1 METMPSGVSRQDWG
15 YFALRWLVLIAA
27 LLVIYMQRTTS
38 AAADLG
44 IVFIIGA
51 LVNAAFALF
60 ALFPA
65 WQRAIPGV
73 IILGDWVTVGLVVNM
88 SGTTDPLALVV
99 AVGGLLLIGGLRLGM
114 PWGPVH
120 GISVLV
126 VALLVIA
133 APIGFSQIET
143 VLNTF
148 SLPILVIAALGLV
161 GNIWGYTLE
170 HHVKAQAQQI
180 EEIKTL
186 KELEVSDMRERT
198 RGIYEMAATL
208 SSTLSFD
215 KVLDAGLEA
224 GRLALRN
231 VSVKRLTSAVLLFN
245 PDGNLHV
252 ATSRGLS
259 RTDESREVP
268 GRSGLIGTAL
278 RECVPTLG
286 KDARKDPELQYFVGF
301 QAMRSVLVIPMRAG
315 YDNYGVL
322 VYGSET
328 PQAFTDEHMDFLSAI
343 GTQATVALQ
352 NAVLYRNLLDE
363 KERIVDVEEDARKKL
378 ARDLHDGP
386 TQNISAIAMR
396 MSYIYKLLERRPE
409 EVPLELKKVEELAR
423 KTTKEI
429 RDMLFTLRPLVLES
443 QGLMAALDQLAQK
456 TRETHGQ
463 DVAVYVGQ
471 DVERVLDGHQ
481 QGVIFY
487 IIEEAVG
494 NARKHAEAELIS
506 VRVARQDDIVVV
518 EIADNGVGFDTGAV
532 DANYDQRGSLGMVN
546 MRERA
551 ELLEASL
558 RIDSAEGRGT
568 KITIAVPLKGGRDSS
583 STRTQKIVAPS
594 SGRMT
599 LTPGKPVK

>member
-1 METMPSGVSRQDWG
+1 METKSSGVTRQDWG
-15 YFALRWLVLIAA
+15 YFALRWLVLVGA
-27 LLVIYMQRTTS
+27 LLVIYLQRTTDV
-38 AAADLG
+38 AADLG
-44 IVFIIGA
+44 IVFVVSAFINAVFI
-51 LVNAAFALF
+51 LVAM
-60 ALFPA
+60 FPA
-65 WQRAIPGV
+65 WQRGIPVV
-73 IILGDWVTVGLVVNM
+73 IILGDWVTVGLLVNLAGGDALSLVLA
-88 SGTTDPLALVV
+88 SGL
-99 AVGGLLLIGGLRLGM
+99 LLLIGGLRLAL

-120 GISVLV
+120 GV
-126 VALLVIA
+126 
-133 APIGFSQIET
+133 T
-143 VLNTF
+143 VF
-148 SLPILVIAALGLV
+148 IAALVVLALPSGLNQLSFILDTYSVPLIMMALLALV
-161 GNIWGYTLE
+161 GSIWGYTLE
-170 HHVKAQAQQI
+170 DHVKTQTRQL

-208 SSTLSFD
+208 SSTLSYD

-231 VSVKRLTSAVLLFN
+231 TSVKRLTSAVLLFGE
-245 PDGNLHV
+245 DGSLHV

-259 RTDESREVP
+259 RSDESREVP
-268 GRSGLIGTAL
+268 GRSGIIGEAL
-278 RECVPTLG
+278 RECVPVLG
-286 KDARKDPELQYFVGF
+286 KDGRKDPELGYFVGF
-301 QAMRSVLVIPMRAG
+301 QHLRSVLVIPMRAG

-328 PQAFTDEHMDFLSAI
+328 PNAFTDEHMDFLSAI

-396 MSYIYKLLERRPE
+396 MSYVYRLLERRPE

-423 KTTKEI
+423 KTTREI

-443 QGLMAALDQLAQK
+443 QGLTAALDQLAQK
-456 TRETHGQ
+456 TLETHGQ
-463 DVAVYVGQ
+463 NVATYVGP

-506 VRVARQDDIVVV
+506 ARVARQDDVVVV
-518 EIADNGVGFDTGAV
+518 EISDNGVGFDTGAV

-551 ELLEASL
+551 ELLNANL
-558 RIDSAEGRGT
+558 RIDSAEGKGT
-568 KITIAVPLKGGRDSS
+568 KITIVIPLKGTREAS
-583 STRTQKIVAPS
+583 STRNQKVVAPS
-594 SGRMT
+594 SGRLS
-599 LTPGKPVK
+599 LTPGKPR